1 MGASCLSAGKVSG
14 NDEEFIAMKI
24 IKAASKK
31 LDKIYNRGLNRQAR
45 VEEKVKKIID
55 DVRLFGDEALL
66 KYTRK
71 FDGVKMMP
79 RQLKVSEIEISG
91 AYANI
96 SPNFV
101 SSLKV
106 VIENVNRFYRKQMRK
121 SWRIKGVE
129 GAVLGENYTPLEKV
143 GIYIP
148 AGTAPLVST
157 VYMTVLPAKLAG
169 VKKIVLVSP
178 PDKNGYINPHILV
191 IADLLKVD
199 EIYRVGGAQG
209 IAALA
214 YGTKTIPRVDKV
226 VGPGNIYVSEA
237 KRQVFGMIDIDMI
250 AGPTELVVIA
260 NRFSD
265 PKFIIADLRAQA
277 EHAKGLAILIT
288 NSKALAKEVKSQ
300 LDGDNGYII
309 LTKNLK
315 QACEIANK
323 IAPEHLEILVQNP
336 KGLLKNI
343 KNAGAVFLGPYS
355 PTAVGDYVAGP
366 SHVLPTGGTARF
378 FSGLSVSDFVKSSHI
393 ISYSKKALE
402 KMREPLEK
410 IAGIE
415 GLQKHVDSVK
425 ARFI

>member
-1 MGASCLSAGKVSG
+1 
-14 NDEEFIAMKI
+14 MKI

-31 LDKIYNRGLNRQAR
+31 LEKIYNRGLTRQAR
-45 VEEKVKKIID
+45 VEEKVRKIID
-55 DVRLFGDEALL
+55 DVRLFGDEALV
-66 KYTRK
+66 KYTKK

-106 VIENVNRFYRKQMRK
+106 VIENVNRFYRKQLRK
-121 SWRIKGVE
+121 SWRIKGIE

-169 VKKIVLVSP
+169 VKKIVLISP
-178 PDKNGYINPHILV
+178 PDKNGNINPHILV

-209 IAALA
+209 VAALA
-214 YGTKTIPRVDKV
+214 YGTKTIPRVDKI

-237 KRQVFGMIDIDMI
+237 KRQVFGRVDIDMI
-250 AGPTELVVIA
+250 AGPTELVIIA
-260 NRFSD
+260 NRFSE
-265 PKFIIADLRAQA
+265 PKFIVADLRAQA
-277 EHAKGLAILIT
+277 EHSKGLAILIT
-288 NSKALAKEVKSQ
+288 NSKGLAKEVNSQ

-315 QACEIANK
+315 QACEIANR

-355 PTAVGDYVAGP
+355 PAAVGDYVAGP
-366 SHVLPTGGTARF
+366 SHVLPTSGTARF
-378 FSGLSVSDFVKSSHI
+378 FSGLSVFDFVKSSHI

-415 GLQKHVDSVK
+415 GLQKHIDSVK
-425 ARFI
+425 ARFE

>member
-1 MGASCLSAGKVSG
+1 
-14 NDEEFIAMKI
+14 MKI

-31 LDKIYNRGLNRQAR
+31 LEKIYNRGLTRQVR
-45 VEEKVKKIID
+45 VEDKVRKIID
-55 DVRLFGDEALL
+55 DVRLFGDEALI

-71 FDGVKMMP
+71 FDKVKLTQ
-79 RQLKVSEIEISG
+79 RQLKVSEIEIGG

-96 SPNFV
+96 SSNFV

-106 VIENVNRFYRKQMRK
+106 VMENVNRFYRKQLRK
-121 SWRIKGVE
+121 SWRIKGIE
-129 GAVLGENYTPLEKV
+129 GAVLGENYMPLEKV

-214 YGTKTIPRVDKV
+214 YGTKTIPKVDKI

-237 KRQVFGMIDIDMI
+237 KRQVFGLVDIDMI
-250 AGPTELVVIA
+250 AGPTELVIIA
-260 NRFSD
+260 NRLSD
-265 PKFIIADLRAQA
+265 PKFIVADLRAQA

-309 LTKNLK
+309 LTKNLE

-336 KGLLKNI
+336 KGLARKI
-343 KNAGAVFLGPYS
+343 KNAGAIFLGPYS
-355 PTAVGDYVAGP
+355 PTAAGDYVAGP
-366 SHVLPTGGTARF
+366 SHVLPTNGTARF
-378 FSGLSVSDFVKSSHI
+378 FSGLSVCDFMKSSHI
-393 ISYSKKALE
+393 ISYTKKSLE

-425 ARFI
+425 ARFV

>member
-1 MGASCLSAGKVSG
+1 
-14 NDEEFIAMKI
+14 MKI
-24 IKAASKK
+24 IRFTSKK
-31 LDKIYNRGLNRQAR
+31 LEKIYNRGQVRQAR
-45 VEEKVKKIID
+45 VEDKVRKIID
-55 DVRLFGDEALL
+55 DVRLIGDEAVI

-71 FDGVKMMP
+71 FDKVKLSQ
-79 RQLKVSEIEISG
+79 RQLKVSQIEISG

-96 SPNFV
+96 SPHFV

-106 VIENVNRFYRKQMRK
+106 VIENVNRFYRKQLRK
-121 SWRIKGVE
+121 SWRMKGTD
-129 GAVLGENYTPLEKV
+129 GIVLGENYTPLEKV
-143 GIYIP
+143 GVYIP

-169 VKKIVLVSP
+169 VKKIVLISP

-191 IADLLKVD
+191 VADLLKVD
-199 EIYRVGGAQG
+199 EIYRIGGAQG
-209 IAALA
+209 VAALA
-214 YGTKTIPRVDKV
+214 YGTKTIPKVDKI

-237 KRQVFGMIDIDMI
+237 KRQVFGIVDIDMI
-250 AGPTELVVIA
+250 AGPTELVIIA

-265 PKFIIADLRAQA
+265 PKFIAADLRAQA

-288 NSKALAKEVKSQ
+288 NSKDLAKEVNSQ

-315 QACEIANK
+315 QAAEVANK

-336 KGLLKNI
+336 KKLLKDI
-343 KNAGAVFLGPYS
+343 KNAGAIFLGPYS
-355 PTAVGDYVAGP
+355 PVALGDYVAGP
-366 SHVLPTGGTARF
+366 SHVLPTQGTARF
-378 FSGLSVSDFVKSSHI
+378 FSGLGVADFIKNSHI

-402 KMREPLEK
+402 KIREPLEK
-410 IAGIE
+410 VAGIE

>member
-1 MGASCLSAGKVSG
+1 
-14 NDEEFIAMKI
+14 MKI
-24 IKAASKK
+24 IRFTSKK
-31 LDKIYNRGLNRQAR
+31 LEKIYNRGQLPQQR
-45 VEEKVKKIID
+45 VEEKVRKIID
-55 DVRLFGDEALL
+55 DVRLFGDDALI

-71 FDGVKMMP
+71 FDKVKLSQ
-79 RQLKVSEIEISG
+79 RQLKVSQIEISG

-96 SPNFV
+96 SPHFV

-106 VIENVNRFYRKQMRK
+106 VIENVNRFYRKQLRK
-121 SWRIKGVE
+121 SWRIKGTE
-129 GAVLGENYTPLEKV
+129 GVVLGENYTPLEKV
-143 GIYIP
+143 GVYIP

-169 VKKIVLVSP
+169 VKKIVLISP

-191 IADLLKVD
+191 VADLLKVD

-209 IAALA
+209 VAALA
-214 YGTKTIPRVDKV
+214 YGTKTLPRVDKI

-237 KRQVFGMIDIDMI
+237 KRQVFGIVDIDMI

-265 PKFIIADLRAQA
+265 PKFIVADLRAQG

-288 NSKALAKEVKSQ
+288 NSKSLAKEVKAQ
-300 LDGDNGYII
+300 LDEHNGYII

-315 QACEIANK
+315 QAAEIANK

-336 KGLLKNI
+336 QKLLKDI
-343 KNAGAVFLGPYS
+343 KNAGAIFLGPYS
-355 PTAVGDYVAGP
+355 PVALGDYVAGP
-366 SHVLPTGGTARF
+366 SHVLPTQGTARF
-378 FSGLSVSDFVKSSHI
+378 FSGLSVTDFIKSSHI

-402 KMREPLEK
+402 KIREPLEK

-425 ARFI
+425 SRFV

>member
-1 MGASCLSAGKVSG
+1 MR
-14 NDEEFIAMKI
+14 I
-24 IKAASKK
+24 IKAASKQLEK
-31 LDKIYNRGLNRQAR
+31 VYNRGLTRQAR
-45 VEEKVKKIID
+45 VEDKVRKIID
-55 DVRLFGDEALL
+55 DVRLFGDEALI

-71 FDGVKMMP
+71 FDGVKMLP

-106 VIENVNRFYRKQMRK
+106 VIENVNRFYRKQLRK
-121 SWRIKGVE
+121 SWRIKGAD
-129 GAVLGENYTPLEKV
+129 GIVLGENYTPLERV

-157 VYMTVLPAKLAG
+157 VYMTVLPAKMAG
-169 VKKIVLVSP
+169 VKKIVLASP

-191 IADLLKVD
+191 VADLLKVD

-237 KRQVFGMIDIDMI
+237 KRQVFGIIDIDMI

-277 EHAKGLAILIT
+277 EHSKGLAILIT
-288 NSKALAKEVKSQ
+288 NSKGLAKEVKSQ

-315 QACEIANK
+315 QACEISNK

-343 KNAGAVFLGPYS
+343 KNAGAIFLGPYS

-378 FSGLSVSDFVKSSHI
+378 FSGLSVSDFVKSCHI

-425 ARFI
+425 ARF

>member
-1 MGASCLSAGKVSG
+1 V
-14 NDEEFIAMKI
+14 KI
-24 IKAASKK
+24 IRFTSKK
-31 LDKIYNRGLNRQAR
+31 LEKIYNRGQLRQLR
-45 VEEKVKKIID
+45 VEEKVRKIID
-55 DVRLFGDEALL
+55 DVRLFGDEAVI

-71 FDGVKMMP
+71 FDKVKLNQ
-79 RQLKVSEIEISG
+79 RQLKVSQIEISG

-96 SPNFV
+96 SPHFV

-106 VIENVNRFYRKQMRK
+106 VIENVNRFYRKQLRK
-121 SWRIKGVE
+121 SWRTKGAE
-129 GAVLGENYTPLEKV
+129 GVVLGENYTPLEKV
-143 GIYIP
+143 GVYIP

-169 VKKIVLVSP
+169 VKKIVLISP

-191 IADLLKVD
+191 VADLLKVD

-214 YGTKTIPRVDKV
+214 YGTKTIPQVDKI

-237 KRQVFGMIDIDMI
+237 KRQVFGMVDIDMI

-260 NRFSD
+260 NGFSD
-265 PKFIIADLRAQA
+265 PKFIVADLRAQG

-288 NSKALAKEVKSQ
+288 NSKSLAKEVKAQ
-300 LDGDNGYII
+300 LDGHNGYII

-315 QACEIANK
+315 QATEIANK

-336 KGLLKNI
+336 KKLLKDI
-343 KNAGAVFLGPYS
+343 KNAGAIFLGPYS
-355 PTAVGDYVAGP
+355 PVALGDYVAGP
-366 SHVLPTGGTARF
+366 SHVLPTQGTARF
-378 FSGLSVSDFVKSSHI
+378 FSGLNVTDFIKSSHI

-402 KMREPLEK
+402 KIREPLEK

-425 ARFI
+425 SRFI